1 MKNPRQLQEALERYR
16 RLCREIE
23 LRKYRLVGGRSFPVT
38 RQQWEAWK
46 NSQAQGKSVRISG
59 TPPREPSDNPNY
71 QRLLIAYEQLSDTWW
86 DITGTPEFDEA
97 ERTLTKQV
105 IDSFPSLQMVGK
117 SAYPWATFYQILD
130 QEKSIDPQAYYAARF
145 VHALHWHGRGG
156 QWKDRTFY
164 IDKAFAVWDD
174 AHKEAFLRWTTMPFF
189 PLYGFYVSVSRNT
202 SCVVG

>member
-16 RLCREIE
+16 RLREIE

-71 QRLLIAYEQLSDTWW
+71 QRLLIAYEQLSNTWCGHHRHARVRRS
-86 DITGTPEFDEA
+86 GTHFDQA
-97 ERTLTKQV
+97 DV

-117 SAYPWATFYQILD
+117 SAYPWATFYEILD

-145 VHALHWHGRGG
+145 RSCTALAWERRAMGR
-156 QWKDRTFY
+156 RPARST
-164 IDKAFAVWDD
+164 
-174 AHKEAFLRWTTMPFF
+174 
-189 PLYGFYVSVSRNT
+189 
-202 SCVVG
+202 